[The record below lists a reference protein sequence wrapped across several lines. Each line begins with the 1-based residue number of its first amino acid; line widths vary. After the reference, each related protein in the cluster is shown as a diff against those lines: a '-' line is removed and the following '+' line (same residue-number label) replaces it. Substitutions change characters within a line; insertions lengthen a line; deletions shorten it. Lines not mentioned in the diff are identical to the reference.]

1 MNKEAIEDSER
12 LTKEVN
18 AIELKLDRIEE
29 RYVFE
34 EINKSQYDKF
44 RTKLLTE
51 VSEKKKNLTHNTFN
65 SSNLKK
71 AIDRALKY
79 ALNLPLLWSS
89 GDIKTKR
96 KLQYMVF
103 PDGLGY
109 DFKNK
114 RVQTFRVNSIFAQIA
129 CLSDKLG
136 ANKKGNF
143 QNNIENSLSVTS
155 TGFKPVTS

>member
-1 MNKEAIEDSER
+1 MLHYTFVSMNKEAIEDSER

-96 KLQYMVF
+96 KLQYMSF
-103 PDGLGY
+103 
-109 DFKNK
+109 
-114 RVQTFRVNSIFAQIA
+114 QTV
-129 CLSDKLG
+129 
-136 ANKKGNF
+136 
-143 QNNIENSLSVTS
+143 
-155 TGFKPVTS
+155 